1 MSKLPIVSGKE
12 AVRKFKKIGYTIT
25 RQKGSHVRLV
35 PADNNITQK
44 SFTIPLHKTLKPG
57 LLSQLIK
64 DAGITVREF
73 VSL

>member
-1 MSKLPIVSGKE
+1 MNKLPVVSGKE
-12 AVRKFKKIGYTIT
+12 AVNKFKKIGYLVT

-35 PADNNITQK
+35 PTGNNPVQK

-64 DAGITVREF
+64 DAGITVKEF
-73 VSL
+73 ISL